1 MVVSSHKADLHKNI
15 TRSSHM
21 SHHTTTSPSI
31 FMLFVKF
38 IISIILLSVIVV
50 ISIFLWNRYKDSK
63 SEHFTNLSSQTPKP
77 IEGFRNCSGSSATE
91 SLTSSE
97 SSSASTSSTS
107 NSPIPTSVIR
117 IDYFETTQFDKFK
130 VDCDNVAPALK
141 SAILEYR
148 KNRQGQSNINY
159 ATNNEILEKLIANTV
174 LYLRYNRDVEYKNK
188 DYELMLE
195 VESKLQ
201 AFKDAHKNDGEFAIP
216 TDDMIMLKTNGLKKY

>member
-15 TRSSHM
+15 SRSSQM
-21 SHHTTTSPSI
+21 SSHINSPSI
-31 FMLFVKF
+31 FMLFIKF
-38 IISIILLSVIVV
+38 IIAIILFAVIFVLA
-50 ISIFLWNRYKDSK
+50 IFLWNRYKDSK
-63 SEHFTNLSSQTPKP
+63 TEHFSNLSSQTPKP
-77 IEGFRNCSGSSATE
+77 IEGFRNCNESASPT
-91 SLTSSE
+91 
-97 SSSASTSSTS
+97 SSASPTTASTSTSS
-107 NSPIPTSVIR
+107 NCPIPTSVIR

-130 VDCDNVAPALK
+130 VDCDKVAPALK

-159 ATNNEILEKLIANTV
+159 ATNNEILEKLVANTV

-195 VESKLQ
+195 VERKLQ